1 MYQKAIEKK
10 TKETSVAQDC
20 GQRGAT
26 HYALVDNGTTGV
38 TGIVI
43 GSDHACAVRRD
54 GKVSCWGCALGTD
67 TRVLCWGANT
77 VGQLDIGTTSAYSIS
92 PVVVKSAT
100 P

>member
-54 GKVSCWGCALGTD
+54 GTVSWGCALGTD
-67 TRVLCWGANT
+67 TRVRCWGANT